1 LSNGEDTSDTDLL
14 GRGGEAIALSAASYL
29 YSMANFGEPWTT
41 GVRNACLVLE
51 KLDFSKEHREANLR
65 EIISDV
71 NDILGG
77 NAATYE
83 YPGFIKLGEF
93 NFRTANGDW
102 NWDQDGTDN
111 HGTLGFGLHAPT
123 AMIAEAICLCY
134 TAHTAFR
141 SRSRFCT
148 RQRVE
153 PNRMSAYNR
162 RYRVPVGICGFQ
174 CPRGHMRVFAGEPG
188 TRKLRCVVC
197 PGER

>member
-1 LSNGEDTSDTDLL
+1 MAIPSREDLPGYAGLL
-14 GRGGEAIALSAASYL
+14 ERGGEAIAMSAASYL
-29 YSMANFGEPWTT
+29 YSMANFGEPWKT

-77 NAATYE
+77 NPATYE
-83 YPGFIKLGEF
+83 YPGVIKLGEF
-93 NFRTANGDW
+93 NFRSANGDW

-111 HGTLGFGLHAPT
+111 HGTLGFGLHAPA

-141 SRSRFCT
+141 SR
-148 RQRVE
+148 
-153 PNRMSAYNR
+153 
-162 RYRVPVGICGFQ
+162 
-174 CPRGHMRVFAGEPG
+174 
-188 TRKLRCVVC
+188 
-197 PGER
+197 